1 MKRANSLLSR
11 MYSKTNVD
19 RLYIT
24 PCKWNT
30 RSTREKNFSRERLI
44 LEDLFQLNRKKK
56 REEKWKN
63 KRRRGKEKDGETA
76 SSYWFLHTG

>member
-44 LEDLFQLNRKKK
+44 LCSENQSVPT
-56 REEKWKN
+56 EQ
-63 KRRRGKEKDGETA
+63 KEKERREMEK
-76 SSYWFLHTG
+76 